1 MTRNPKQTESVRIGD
16 TEIILADC
24 LQWMEKTAAENPAGL
39 FDTILTDPPYRLSND
54 GITCQSGKMVSV
66 NKGKWDKSEGH
77 ALDHE
82 FNLSW
87 LSLCQKLLKKDGTIW
102 VSATSHAA
110 FSIGHAM
117 KALGFKILN
126 DIVWAK
132 RNPPPNLSCRYFT
145 HSHEHLIWAAKNVRS
160 RHTFHYAAMKAEN
173 LGKQMRSVWEFLPP
187 SKSEKTFGKH
197 PTQKPLA
204 LMRRCIAASTPSE
217 GSVFDPF
224 MGSGTTGI
232 AALVEKRSFVGCE
245 MEKTYFALAEKRLRD
260 AFSNSLKSESETLTL
275 GIDFSPLP
283 TARPTSRLVHG

>member
-1 MTRNPKQTESVRIGD
+1 MPHNLELVRGVQIGSA
-16 TEIILADC
+16 EIVLADC
-24 LQWMEKTAAENPAGL
+24 IQWMEQASAENPNGL

-77 ALDHE
+77 KLDHE
-82 FNLSW
+82 FNLAW
-87 LSLCQKLLKKDGTIW
+87 LSLGQKLLKKDGTIW

-117 KALGFKILN
+117 KFLEFKILN

-145 HSHEHLIWAAKNVRS
+145 HSHEHLIWAAKNSRS
-160 RHTFHYAAMKAEN
+160 KHTFHYAAMKTEN

-187 SKSEKTFGKH
+187 FKSEKLFGKH

-204 LMRRCIAASTPSE
+204 LMRRCIAASTPS
-217 GSVFDPF
+217 GGVVFDPF
-224 MGSGTTGI
+224 MGSGTTGV
-232 AALVEKRSFVGCE
+232 AAVLENRSFVGCE
-245 MEKTYFALAEKRLRD
+245 NDARYFKLSVERLR
-260 AFSNSLKSESETLTL
+260 AESTSPTL
-275 GIDFSPLP
+275 GVD
-283 TARPTSRLVHG
+283 ARPQS